1 MSLKPVLTG
10 LIVLLGVSLLFGIL
24 PPGRAT
30 ANAPHLSLAESWPKA
45 DEELAESP
53 EEVRLRFTEAPQ
65 MNGTSLRLRPMD
77 ADPLDIGKTI
87 ATAEDDKIV
96 VASIPMRLEYGTY
109 EVLWRAMARDGHVV
123 RGDFQ
128 FEFRVER

>member
-24 PPGRAT
+24 VPSRAT
-30 ANAPHLSLAESWPKA
+30 ANAPHLALAESWPKA

-53 EEVRLRFTEAPQ
+53 EEVRLRFTQAPQ
-65 MNGTSLRLRPMD
+65 MTGTSLRLRPVD

-96 VASIPMRLEYGTY
+96 VASIPMHLEYGTY

-128 FEFRVER
+128 FEFRTER

>member
-10 LIVLLGVSLLFGIL
+10 LIVLLGVSLPFGIL
-24 PPGRAT
+24 VPSRAT

-77 ADPLDIGKTI
+77 AEPLDIGKTI
-87 ATAEDDKIV
+87 ATVEDDKIV
-96 VASIPMRLEYGTY
+96 VASIPMHLEYGTY

-128 FEFRVER
+128 FEFRTER

>member
-24 PPGRAT
+24 APGRAT

-77 ADPLDIGKTI
+77 AEPLDIGKTI
-87 ATAEDDKIV
+87 ATVEDDKIV

>member
-10 LIVLLGVSLLFGIL
+10 LIVLLGVSLPFGIL
-24 PPGRAT
+24 APGRAT
-30 ANAPHLSLAESWPKA
+30 ANAPQLSLSESWPKA

>member
-1 MSLKPVLTG
+1 MSLKSVLTG
-10 LIVLLGVSLLFGIL
+10 LIVLLGVSLPFGIL
-24 PPGRAT
+24 APSRAT
-30 ANAPHLSLAESWPKA
+30 ANAPHLALAESWPKA

-53 EEVRLRFTEAPQ
+53 EEIRLRFTQAPQ
-65 MNGTSLRLRPMD
+65 MNGTSLRLRPVD
-77 ADPLDIGKTI
+77 VDPLDIGKTI
-87 ATAEDDKIV
+87 ATVDDDKIV

-128 FEFRVER
+128 FELRTER

>member
-24 PPGRAT
+24 APGRAT

-77 ADPLDIGKTI
+77 ADH
-87 ATAEDDKIV
+87 
-96 VASIPMRLEYGTY
+96 SISEK
-109 EVLWRAMARDGHVV
+109 
-123 RGDFQ
+123 Q
-128 FEFRVER
+128 

>member
-1 MSLKPVLTG
+1 MERPEQLGTKATLT
-10 LIVLLGVSLLFGIL
+10 
-24 PPGRAT
+24 
-30 ANAPHLSLAESWPKA
+30 

-53 EEVRLRFTEAPQ
+53 EEVRLRFTQAPQ
-65 MNGTSLRLRPMD
+65 MTGTSLRLRPVD

-87 ATAEDDKIV
+87 ATAEADKIV

-128 FEFRVER
+128 FELRTER

>member
-1 MSLKPVLTG
+1 
-10 LIVLLGVSLLFGIL
+10 
-24 PPGRAT
+24 
-30 ANAPHLSLAESWPKA
+30 
-45 DEELAESP
+45 
-53 EEVRLRFTEAPQ
+53 
-65 MNGTSLRLRPMD
+65 MD